1 MKKLI
6 KILSS
11 SLLLTL
17 TLISFTSCGSNNN
30 SNDNS
35 GDNQGNKIVKIMFH
49 VDERSAEGI
58 AYKKR
63 ITQFNQDYADKHI
76 KAQAKYIA
84 RTSGASA
91 YETELSN
98 KLVDGTLDDII
109 TFDAPNCA
117 SYAKSG
123 ILYDISNLIDE
134 ETKNDFITTST
145 YQNKLYGLPIQES
158 SAGFY
163 YNKKI
168 FASAGI
174 DVSKYTVDNPWTF
187 SEFKAVCAK
196 LREYNS
202 SSDFTPVDMRLDAT
216 KDETAPY
223 MLYPFIYAS
232 GGSFTSDDG
241 YTATGYFN
249 SESSY
254 NGFKFLKDLVDNNYT
269 SYAIGASD
277 FFVGK
282 TGMYLSSG
290 WTIPELDQK
299 YPQMFPNRDSW
310 GLLPYPKE
318 VQAASATGSWCFGL
332 TNNKTKDKSAAIELI
347 KYLTS
352 TDSSKVITDAT
363 GMIPARKS
371 VETNYK
377 DGDPEK
383 ILMEQLQKTGRARPS
398 TVGYPKFSTCFNQI
412 IAGLKTND
420 LKGLIDNQT
429 SALQQELNRLK

>member
-1 MKKLI
+1 MKNNI
-6 KILSS
+6 KKLSS
-11 SLLLTL
+11 SLLLAL
-17 TLISFTSCGSNNN
+17 TLVSLASCGPTDSG
-30 SNDNS
+30 SDLSDNE
-35 GDNQGNKIVKIMFH
+35 GNRIVKIMFH

-63 ITQFNQDYADKHI
+63 ITQFNHDFADKHI

-123 ILYDISNLIDE
+123 ILYDITNLIDV

-168 FASAGI
+168 FADAGI
-174 DVSKYTVDNPWTF
+174 DVSSYTVDNPWTF
-187 SEFKAVCAK
+187 DQFKDVCDK
-196 LREYNS
+196 LRRFNT
-202 SSDFTPVDMRLDAT
+202 SSDFAPVDMRLDAT
-216 KDETAPY
+216 KDETAPF

-241 YTATGYFN
+241 YVATGYFN
-249 SESSY
+249 SAASY
-254 NGFKFLKDLVDNNYT
+254 NGFKFLKDLIDKNYT

-332 TNNKTKDKSAAIELI
+332 TNNNTKDKSAAIELI

-352 TDSSKVITDAT
+352 AESSKVITDAT

-383 ILMEQLQKTGRARPS
+383 ILMEQLQKTGKARPS
-398 TVGYPKFSTCFNQI
+398 TVGYPKFSTCFNQV
-412 IAGLKTND
+412 IAGLKGND
-420 LKGLIDNQT
+420 LKGLIDNQ
-429 SALQQELNRLK
+429 ANVLQQELNRLK